1 MFQQLNLE
9 ILFDMILTVL
19 SLFLAFDTI
28 NTWHSQTAILHELEN
43 RKSNTKFRS
52 KVLLDKTLKLLD
64 TRWKISLN
72 AQTIICFI
80 AALFI
85 YLLAFFNAEDIAK
98 WLSRIIAIVSLV
110 FTISASKRNN
120 RIVKKIRSEF

>member
-28 NTWHSQTAILHELEN
+28 NTWHSQTAILRELEN
-43 RKSNTKFRS
+43 HKSNTKFRS

-85 YLLAFFNAEDIAK
+85 YLLAFFNAEDITK